1 MDAEA
6 ERGEVLLTWY
16 LEGVLQDGKRWIIP
30 LDPLPFSVGR
40 IATCNLVLSSKSVS
54 RAHADLFTKGPEL
67 WVRDLESRN
76 GTYLNRK
83 RVRGP
88 VMVQAG
94 DVLHFGTVEF
104 RIGRREE
111 SANVDETTTGINR
124 VSDLSNLFKSFEGD
138 LRVLIERHAALALFQ
153 PILHLDGRTLFGYEV
168 TARGTMEGL
177 PSGPEELFSI
187 ASGIG
192 AEADLSRLFWTEG
205 IRTGARLPGDPVL
218 FINLHPAEISD
229 PALIPALAV
238 LREELP
244 WVQVVAEVS
253 EKAVT
258 NLSRMSKLR
267 AELVAIGVRLAY
279 DDFGAGQT
287 RLLELVEVPPH
298 FLKFDHSLVRDIH
311 QRPRRLF
318 QVVKAL
324 VTMAEELGIACIA
337 EGVESAAEGEACA
350 HAGFQFG
357 QGYFYGR
364 PAQLGLSGKR

>member
-1 MDAEA
+1 MIDGEA
-6 ERGEVLLTWY
+6 RWEDVALAWY
-16 LEGVLQDGKRWIIP
+16 MEGVLRDGKRWIIP

-40 IATCNLVLSSKSVS
+40 LGSCNLVLSSKSVS
-54 RAHADLFTKGPEL
+54 RTHADLFIRDSQL

-83 RVRGP
+83 RIRGAE
-88 VMVQAG
+88 VVSAG
-94 DVLHFGTVEF
+94 DVVHFGTVEF

-111 SANVDETTTGINR
+111 PGSTEETTTGLNR
-124 VSDLSNLFKSFEGD
+124 VSDLSNLFKSFEAD
-138 LRVLIERHAALALFQ
+138 LTTLLQRRAVISLFQ
-153 PILHLDGRTLFGYEV
+153 PIIRLEDRTRLGYEV
-168 TARGTMEGL
+168 TARGAQAGL

-187 ASGIG
+187 AAGLG
-192 AEADLSRLFWTEG
+192 VEGELSRLFWTEG
-205 IRTGARLPGDPVL
+205 IRTGARLSDGPEL
-218 FINLHPAEISD
+218 FINIHPSEIGQPGLV
-229 PALIPALAV
+229 PALSE
-238 LREELP
+238 LRGVFPETKI
-244 WVQVVAEVS
+244 VAEVS

-258 NLSRMSKLR
+258 NLSKMARLR
-267 AELVAIGVRLAY
+267 DQLLHIGIRLAY

-318 QVVKAL
+318 HVVKAL

-337 EGVESAAEGEACA
+337 EGVECAAEGEACG
-350 HAGFQFG
+350 HAGFQFA

-364 PAQLGLSGKR
+364 PAQLGLPGN

>member
-1 MDAEA
+1 MGGEA
-6 ERGEVLLTWY
+6 EEGEVLLTWY

-40 IATCNLVLSSKSVS
+40 MNTCNLVLSSKSVS
-54 RAHADLFTKGPEL
+54 RAHADLFLRGSGL
-67 WVRDLESRN
+67 WVRDLGSRN

-88 VMVQAG
+88 VAVGAG

-111 SANVDETTTGINR
+111 SGAMDETTTGLNR

-138 LRVLIERHAALALFQ
+138 LKTLIERRAALSLFQ
-153 PILHLDGRTLFGYEV
+153 PIIHLDGRTLFGYEV
-168 TARGTMEGL
+168 TARGTFEGL
-177 PSGPEELFSI
+177 PTGPEELFSI
-187 ASGIG
+187 ASGVG

-218 FINLHPAEISD
+218 FINLHPAEISE
-229 PALIPALAV
+229 PTLIPALAA

-244 WVQVVAEVS
+244 ETLVVAEVS

-258 NLSRMSKLR
+258 NLPRMSRLR
-267 AELVAIGVRLAY
+267 AELVGLGIRLAY

-298 FLKFDHSLVRDIH
+298 FLKFDQGLVRDIH

-337 EGVESAAEGEACA
+337 EGVESASEGEACA
-350 HAGFQFG
+350 HAGFQFA
-357 QGYFYGR
+357 QGFFYGR
-364 PAQLGLSGKR
+364 PAQLGLPGD